1 MKNLSKFCTC
11 TSLDCPLHP
20 THHESGC
27 APCIADNLK
36 DREIPSCFFHLV
48 DEDYRG
54 DSHTYTFED
63 FAALVTA
70 AAKGE
75 KK

>member
-11 TSLDCPLHP
+11 SDLSCPLHP
-20 THHESGC
+20 TNQENGC
-27 APCIADNLK
+27 TPCVAKNLK

-63 FAALVTA
+63 FAALVA

>member
-36 DREIPSCFFHLV
+36 DREIPSCFFNLV
-48 DEDYRG
+48 DRNYEG
-54 DSHTYTFED
+54 GNYTFEV

-70 AAKGE
+70 AKGE

>member
-36 DREIPSCFFHLV
+36 DREIPSCFFNLV
-48 DEDYRG
+48 DSNYEGGSYA
-54 DSHTYTFED
+54 FED
-63 FAALVTA
+63 FAALVA

-75 KK
+75 KE